1 LSQNEL
7 TIGFIFKMNTKI
19 QQNEF
24 PNLPARLTGLG
35 ELAENLW
42 WSWNPAARMIFK
54 SLNRQAWKE
63 SRYNPDKMLKELPDQ
78 ILQQAAGNA
87 DYLRNYDGV
96 LSQFKKYMEP
106 MGCHLLDNVPDGVQ
120 TAIAYFSAEYG
131 LHRSLPFYAG
141 GLGFL
146 AGDYI
151 KECSD
156 LNVPLVAIGFMYPQ
170 GYLLQ
175 RIREDGWQENIIDSL
190 DRDAAPISRVL
201 AEDGNQLVV
210 KVPLIE
216 PPIHVALW
224 KVAVGRVSLYLMDT
238 DIETNEPW
246 NREISARLYIGD
258 IEQRLRQEIVLGIGG
273 AEILDVLGIKHSVL
287 HLNEGH
293 AAFAI
298 LERIRDGVQ
307 GGMTF
312 EDAHDQ
318 VRNTSVFTTHTPV
331 PAGHD
336 VFPFYLMEKYF
347 HSYWPALGIDRDRF
361 LQMGVHP
368 ADSLS
373 GFNMTAFA
381 AKATAYHNAVSKK
394 HAEVSRHM
402 WQSLWPDV
410 PVTDV
415 PIDHVTNGVHL
426 PTWLEPKMMLLFNK
440 YFVPGWL
447 DDHDN
452 PVVWELIEKI
462 PDDDL
467 WKTHYWLKIKL
478 IDAIRERSR
487 QRWAKDR
494 ASPSIVLAG
503 GALLDPSILT
513 IGFAR
518 RFATYKRADLI
529 FYDIERL
536 KRLLNDRWRP
546 IQIIFAGKAHPADD
560 PGKRILQRIFND
572 SRNSDMGGR
581 IAFVEDY
588 GEQLAQYLVHG
599 VDVWLNNPLPP
610 MEASGTSGMKAALN
624 GVPQLSIM
632 DGWWMEG
639 YNGKNG
645 WALGHE
651 EIDGNRDQHDAA
663 EIFRI
668 LEKQIIPLYYNV
680 SEEGVPFGWVKVMK
694 ESIKSNAAK
703 FSVRRMVKEYI
714 QKYYALALKSI

>member
-1 LSQNEL
+1 MNE
-7 TIGFIFKMNTKI
+7 MI

-42 WSWNPAARMIFK
+42 WSWNPAARMLFK
-54 SLNRQAWKE
+54 SMNRQAWKD
-63 SRYNPDKMLKELPDQ
+63 SRYNPDKMLKELPVEV
-78 ILQQAAGNA
+78 LQQAAGNA
-87 DYLRNYDGV
+87 DYLRNYDV
-96 LSQFKKYMEP
+96 LLSQFKKYMEP
-106 MGCHLLDNVPDGVQ
+106 RQCPLLDNVSGGFQ

-175 RIREDGWQENIIDSL
+175 RIREDGWQENITDSL

-201 AEDGNQLVV
+201 TEGGNQLIVRI
-210 KVPLIE
+210 PLID
-216 PPIHVALW
+216 PPIHVAVW
-224 KVAVGRVSLYLMDT
+224 KVAVGRISLYLMDT
-238 DIETNEPW
+238 DIEMNDPW
-246 NREISARLYIGD
+246 NREITARLYIGD

-273 AEILDVLGIKHSVL
+273 AEILDVLGIKYSVS

-298 LERIRDGVQ
+298 LERIRDRVQ
-307 GGMTF
+307 GGITF
-312 EDAHDQ
+312 EEAFDR
-318 VRNTSVFTTHTPV
+318 VRNTCVFTTHTPV

-336 VFPFYLMEKYF
+336 VFPYYLMEKYF
-347 HSYWPALGIDRDRF
+347 NSYWPSLGIDRDKF
-361 LQMGVHP
+361 LQMGIHP
-368 ADSLS
+368 AEPQS

-381 AKATAYHNAVSKK
+381 VRASAYHNAVSKK
-394 HAEVSRHM
+394 HAEVSQHM
-402 WQSLWPDV
+402 WQSLWPDM
-410 PVTDV
+410 PVDDV
-415 PIDHVTNGVHL
+415 PIDHVTNGVHV

-440 YFVPGWL
+440 YLVPGWL
-447 DDHDN
+447 EDHDN

-487 QRWAKDR
+487 LRWTIDR
-494 ASPSIVLAG
+494 ASPSIALAG

-529 FYDIERL
+529 FYDSERL
-536 KRLLNDRWRP
+536 KKLLNDRWRP

-572 SRNSDMGGR
+572 CRNPDMGGR
-581 IAFVEDY
+581 MAFVEDY

-599 VDVWLNNPLPP
+599 VDIWLNSPLPP

-624 GVPQLSIM
+624 GVPQLSVM

-639 YNGKNG
+639 FNQKNG
-645 WALGHE
+645 WAIGHE
-651 EIDGNRDQHDAA
+651 EIEGNRDQHDAA
-663 EIFRI
+663 EMYRI
-668 LEKQIIPLYYNV
+668 LEEEIIPLYYDV
-680 SEEGVPFGWVKVMK
+680 SEDGIPSGWVKVMK

-703 FSVRRMVKEYI
+703 FSARRMVKEYI

>member
-1 LSQNEL
+1 
-7 TIGFIFKMNTKI
+7 MNSIK
-19 QQNEF
+19 NEF
-24 PNLPARLTGLG
+24 PNLPDRLIGLG

-42 WSWNPAARMIFK
+42 WSWHPEARMLFK
-54 SLNRQAWKE
+54 LLNRQAWKE
-63 SRYNPDKMLKELPDQ
+63 SRYNPDKMLKELPAEF
-78 ILQQAAGNA
+78 LSQAANNP
-87 DYLRNYDGV
+87 DYSSNYDGV

-106 MGCHLLDNVPDGVQ
+106 RGCHLLDNIPDGAQ

-175 RIREDGWQENIIDSL
+175 RIHEDGWQENIIDSL

-216 PPIHVALW
+216 PPIHVAVW

-238 DIETNEPW
+238 DIEINEPW

-273 AEILDVLGIKHSVL
+273 AEILDVLGVKHSVL

-347 HSYWPALGIDRDRF
+347 NSYWPALGIDRDRF

-368 ADSLS
+368 ADSQS

-381 AKATAYHNAVSKK
+381 IRASAYHNAVGKK
-394 HAEVSRHM
+394 HAEVSQHM

-410 PVTDV
+410 PVDKV
-415 PIDHVTNGVHL
+415 PLDYVTNGVHL

-452 PVVWELIEKI
+452 PAVWELIEKI

-487 QRWAKDR
+487 LRWAKDR
-494 ASPSIVLAG
+494 AGPSIALAG

-546 IQIIFAGKAHPADD
+546 IQIIFSGKAHPADD
-560 PGKRILQRIFND
+560 PGKRVLQRIFND
-572 SRNSDMGGR
+572 SRNPDMGGR

-624 GVPQLSIM
+624 GIPQLSIM

-651 EIDGNRDQHDAA
+651 EVDGNRDQHDAA
-663 EIFRI
+663 EIYRI
-668 LEKQIIPLYYNV
+668 LEEEIIPLYYDV
-680 SEEGVPFGWVKVMK
+680 SEAGIPLGWVKVMK

-703 FSVRRMVKEYI
+703 FCARRMVKEYI